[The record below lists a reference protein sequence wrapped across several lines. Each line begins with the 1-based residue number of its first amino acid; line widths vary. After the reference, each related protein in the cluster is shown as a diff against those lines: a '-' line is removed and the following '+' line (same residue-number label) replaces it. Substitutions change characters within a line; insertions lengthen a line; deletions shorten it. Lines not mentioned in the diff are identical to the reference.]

1 MASTE
6 KNIKFKTISQTV
18 INAAAKASE
27 QLKRKTP
34 PPSIL
39 VVENEHN
46 STLIVVS
53 YNGQLGVYRIGNR
66 DSQVLHLVPLD
77 KYRALLFD
85 ECQNVHVVILSKLLK
100 CSFVRSSGCS
110 VLLRISLIGALE
122 FFKCK
127 QSDVTLEE
135 PLNLVQVN
143 SCDRIRFF
151 HGPECLSPVLY
162 VINLSVDISCTQGD
176 NEIILVNTFDNLLN
190 QKVVTVQTNN
200 NNTSPVLTG
209 GILPVYI
216 QEISQMLFWEQ
227 KKTIFNS

>member
-1 MASTE
+1 MTSTE
-6 KNIKFKTISQTV
+6 KNIKFKTITQTI

-110 VLLRISLIGALE
+110 ILLRISLIGALE

-151 HGPECLSPVLY
+151 HGPECRSPVLY

-190 QKVVTVQTNN
+190 QRVVTVQTNN
-200 NNTSPVLTG
+200 NTSPNFVSG
-209 GILPVYI
+209 GTLPVYI

-227 KKTIFNS
+227 ENI

>member
-1 MASTE
+1 MASTK

-18 INAAAKASE
+18 IAAAAKASE
-27 QLKRKTP
+27 QLKQKTP

-39 VVENEHN
+39 VVENEAD
-46 STLIVVS
+46 STLVVAS
-53 YNGQLGVYRIGNR
+53 YNGQLGVYCITNEGSR
-66 DSQVLHLVPLD
+66 VLHLVPVD

-85 ECQNVHVVILSKLLK
+85 ECQNIHVVILSKLLK

-110 VLLRISLIGALE
+110 VVLRISLIGALE

-151 HGPECLSPVLY
+151 HGPECLRPVLY
-162 VINLSVDISCTQGD
+162 VINLSVDISCARGG

-190 QKVVTVQTNN
+190 QRVVTVHTNT
-200 NNTSPVLTG
+200 NTPPILTG
-209 GILPVYI
+209 ETLPVYI
-216 QEISQMLFWEQ
+216 QEISQMLFWDNKN
-227 KKTIFNS
+227 KK